1 MDYRIFNVRTGVN
14 VCDCTEGCTDT
25 ARESALKVDCEKIP
39 RPTRESSLRR
49 SAACRPDALLT
60 ELHPHPFYDI
70 DSVCAHAGFNLDS
83 GVTTP
88 TSPCLPFPSLPI
100 FLVAEVPGNKTI
112 TTSSSQPLHNSL
124 WLVLLTHQDLY
135 QTFGRSSSVS
145 ESTCIVLHL
154 PIFWN
159 APGLSSS
166 YLNKRHV
173 REGKM
178 WEMLHGLKGTL
189 AASRSV
195 SLYMTTFSYSVILNI
210 EEWRWMLC

>member
-1 MDYRIFNVRTGVN
+1 MDRRIFNLRADVN
-14 VCDCTEGCTDT
+14 ACDCTWGCTDT

-83 GVTTP
+83 GATTP

-124 WLVLLTHQDLY
+124 TGFANSPGFVPDIWEIIVCVRVHLY
-135 QTFGRSSSVS
+135 SPAFTYILKCSWAFKFIFEQK
-145 ESTCIVLHL
+145 TCT
-154 PIFWN
+154 
-159 APGLSSS
+159 
-166 YLNKRHV
+166 R
-173 REGKM
+173 R
-178 WEMLHGLKGTL
+178 
-189 AASRSV
+189 
-195 SLYMTTFSYSVILNI
+195 
-210 EEWRWMLC
+210 